1 MRSNP
6 LARRRDGGWLYGG
19 QAASAALRGSVDT
32 LDAGLPFFNVT
43 QVTFLAL
50 NPPYPST
57 IKRYADVFAG
67 VNPRG
72 YDNDQLSEVVWQG
85 DYH

>member
-1 MRSNP
+1 MG
-6 LARRRDGGWLYGG
+6 AGFYGG
-19 QAASAALRGSVDT
+19 QAASAAPPRERRYGRRE
-32 LDAGLPFFNVT
+32 LPFFNVT

-50 NPPYPST
+50 NPPYPPA